1 MGLTNSQYDAI
12 IREYN
17 KRQFQDKRDQDRRV
31 AEVYAALP
39 QIKEMDDSISS
50 IAVACAR
57 QLLDGDETA
66 LGRLRAEVEDLR
78 EQKRLLLSSKGFS
91 EDYMEMR
98 YVCPDCR
105 DTGYIDGRKCHC
117 FRQAEMDLLYT
128 QSNIREIIKK
138 ENFDTFSY
146 DYFEKQQIH
155 PQAGKPLWNYMHEV
169 VDRCWHFID
178 GFGDG
183 SGNLLLTGTTGVGKT
198 FLTNC
203 IARELIDRCCSVIY
217 LSATELFD
225 IFSHNKFDYHAAE
238 VVGDQYQYI
247 LESDLLII
255 DDLGT
260 ELTNTFTT
268 SQLFY
273 CINERLIRKKST
285 IISTNLSVNMLR
297 DFYSERVT
305 SRIMSHY
312 QVIPLYGEDIRIQK
326 KLRGI
331 QTR

>member
-12 IREYN
+12 IRNYN
-17 KRQFQDKRDQDRRV
+17 KKQFQDKREQDKRV

-39 QIKEMDDSISS
+39 QIEEMDNNIST

-57 QLLDGDETA
+57 RLLEGDENA
-66 LGRLRAEVEDLR
+66 LTRLRSEVEDLR
-78 EQKRLLLSSKGFS
+78 EQKRLLLASRGFAP
-91 EDYMEMR
+91 DYMEMR

-105 DTGYIDGRKCHC
+105 DTGYVNGKKCHC

-128 QSNIREIIKK
+128 QSNIREIMKQ
-138 ENFDTFSY
+138 ENFETFSFE
-146 DYFEKQQIH
+146 YFDRSRIH
-155 PQAGKPLWNYMHEV
+155 AQAGKPLYDYMQEIV
-169 VDRCWHFID
+169 NKCWHFID
-178 GFGDG
+178 AFGEECA
-183 SGNLLLTGTTGVGKT
+183 NLLLTGTTGVGKT

-203 IARELIDRCCSVIY
+203 IAKELIDRCYSVIY

-225 IFSHNKFDYHAAE
+225 IFSKNKFDYRASE
-238 VVGDQYQYI
+238 EIGDQYQYI
-247 LESDLLII
+247 LDSDLLII

-273 CINERLIRKKST
+273 CINERLLRKKST
-285 IISTNLSVNMLR
+285 IISTNLSLNLLR

-305 SRIMSHY
+305 SRIMSQY
-312 QVIPLYGEDIRIQK
+312 QVITLYGEDLRIQK
-326 KLRGI
+326 KLRELK
-331 QTR
+331 